1 MGAGERRRVKGASTG
16 VAETGRGRTPGGIVA
31 TCLLV
36 TLALAACDP
45 VVSIGGAN
53 FPDWL
58 ICAMAGA
65 SLAALCRPVLI
76 FAGFE
81 RYLRP
86 LVIFYGSL
94 IILFALL
101 SWISFF
107 NRV

>member
-1 MGAGERRRVKGASTG
+1 MDAGERKRVKGASTG
-16 VAETGRGRTPGGIVA
+16 VAERGGGRRQGGIAA

-36 TLALAACDP
+36 TLVLSACDP

-65 SLAALCRPVLI
+65 LLAALCRPVLI

>member
-1 MGAGERRRVKGASTG
+1 MKGVNTG
-16 VAETGRGRTPGGIVA
+16 VRETGVGRKPGGLVA
-31 TCLLV
+31 CLLL

-65 SLAALCRPVLI
+65 SLAALCRPALI
-76 FAGFE
+76 FVGCE
-81 RYLRP
+81 RYLHP
-86 LVIFYGSL
+86 LVIFYNSL

-101 SWISFF
+101 SWIIFF

>member
-1 MGAGERRRVKGASTG
+1 
-16 VAETGRGRTPGGIVA
+16 
-31 TCLLV
+31 LL
-36 TLALAACDP
+36 LALSLAACDP

-58 ICAMAGA
+58 ICATVGA

-76 FAGFE
+76 LAGFE

-101 SWISFF
+101 TWIILF
-107 NRV
+107 NRI